1 MIIIMFRIVFV
12 SKYEKSCQHLMD
24 NCHFSKCRLMIFT
37 TFLNIGRPP
46 VSPVSASPRVHFL
59 EMLGRHKI
67 CRGGYSPAHHHQG
80 QRSGQ
85 QGPGPCQP
93 SERLILLLITIY
105 GNRIRAE
112 LELNIDG
119 SDWVG
124 CVGQTENN
132 KLCRKFVKS
141 QNISIF
147 TLCFCF

>member
-1 MIIIMFRIVFV
+1 MFTIVFV

-67 CRGGYSPAHHHQG
+67 CRGGYSLTITRDRVAASRDQDLD
-80 QRSGQ
+80 
-85 QGPGPCQP
+85 CQP

>member
-1 MIIIMFRIVFV
+1 MSSDDFYDIF
-12 SKYEKSCQHLMD
+12 KYWPASSL
-24 NCHFSKCRLMIFT
+24 SSLR
-37 TFLNIGRPP
+37 
-46 VSPVSASPRVHFL
+46 VSPCPLPGNAGPSQDLQGRIQSSSPSPGTVAASRDQDL
-59 EMLGRHKI
+59 D
-67 CRGGYSPAHHHQG
+67 
-80 QRSGQ
+80 
-85 QGPGPCQP
+85 CQP